1 MLYQDY
7 LREKEK
13 YDNAFERYKCLIDE
27 QSRLF
32 NKTLPGGISYEKD
45 KVESSP
51 NSDMMDNYLIEKEKR
66 ELDSRINNI
75 QAVVKERRHILDIC
89 EKELRRSKEICDIV
103 FVLKVIDKKRTEEI
117 AEVIGY
123 SKNGV
128 YKIQRKLKTYENRPV
143 II

>member
-13 YDNAFERYKCLIDE
+13 YDEAFERYKYLIDE

-51 NSDMMDNYLIEKEKR
+51 NADMMDNYLIEKEKR

-75 QAVVKERRHILDIC
+75 QTVVKERKHILDIC
-89 EKELRRSKEICDIV
+89 EKELRRSKEICDI
-103 FVLKVIDKKRTEEI
+103 
-117 AEVIGY
+117 
-123 SKNGV
+123 
-128 YKIQRKLKTYENRPV
+128 
-143 II
+143 IISSILCQKQ